1 MYRDLQAVSQ
11 LQLDRAICSYKL
23 QLHRQQTNFV
33 QNITPNSPDIIFFC
47 MNCIYMYSLFYRY
60 SEHILIHQ

>member
-33 QNITPNSPDIIFFC
+33 QNITPNSPDIIFFLYELHLHVF
-47 MNCIYMYSLFYRY
+47 IVL
-60 SEHILIHQ
+60 